1 VKLAIGERRR
11 IVYVGLTRARD
22 ALYVTAT
29 REEAT
34 ARDVGANGVEDHDH
48 FAEILGWAL
57 ANAQSASVVE
67 AEQLELPVM
76 RAANGQ
82 VDGGP
87 AVVSAVLDRLE
98 QLRPEEAEATTAPA
112 REVELSFSQL
122 HDFELCP
129 VRYRFSQVWRVP
141 APPDE
146 LQPRHVQA
154 MGSTELGS
162 AVHAA
167 LASWHMSGGDL
178 LGIYSGPEAGR
189 EMLAQYLTHPLAT
202 AKTLAVEVGF
212 NMRIGT
218 TRVKGLVDRIC
229 ELDGQA
235 VLIDYK
241 TNASLDARLIEAY
254 STQLRLYG
262 LAAHRGLLPGAS
274 APRLVLFAMR
284 RGDAREVTPD
294 DAGVEAMVRAAA
306 ARISVGDFSLGPEH
320 ADRPCSL
327 CAFRPICP
335 DRRA

>member
-1 VKLAIGERRR
+1 
-11 IVYVGLTRARD
+11 
-22 ALYVTAT
+22 
-29 REEAT
+29 
-34 ARDVGANGVEDHDH
+34 
-48 FAEILGWAL
+48 
-57 ANAQSASVVE
+57 VVE

-87 AVVSAVLDRLE
+87 GVVAAVLDRLE
-98 QLRPEEAEATTAPA
+98 QLRPREADVAVASM

-154 MGSTELGS
+154 GRAQGAPKQSGSTELGS

-167 LASWHMSGGDL
+167 LASWHVSGGDL
-178 LGIYSGPEAGR
+178 LSIYSGPDAGR
-189 EMLAQYLTHPLAT
+189 EMLARYLTHPLAA

-218 TRVKGLVDRIC
+218 TRVKGSVDRIC
-229 ELDGQA
+229 ELDGKP
-235 VLIDYK
+235 VLVDYK
-241 TNASLDARLIEAY
+241 TNASLDATLIAAY
-254 STQLRLYG
+254 SVQLRLYG
-262 LAAHRGLLPGAS
+262 LAAHRGLLPGA
-274 APRLVLFAMR
+274 ADPRLVLFDIR
-284 RGDAREVTPD
+284 RGEAREVTPD
-294 DAGVEAMVRAAA
+294 DAGVEAQVRAAA
-306 ARISVGDFSLGPEH
+306 TRIAAGDFSLGPEH

-335 DRRA
+335 DARPQ